1 MERKIRVGLIGTGVI
16 SQVHFNAL
24 ATVPAATVVAV
35 ADLNQERARKFAAD
49 NGVGKVYGAHT
60 ELLADP
66 DVDAV
71 VVAIPNC
78 FHAPVSI
85 DALEAGK
92 HVICEK
98 PLALKLEDAKK
109 MIETARRKGL
119 VLAHAE
125 ELCFVPKFVKA
136 FELMKSGGIGRP
148 YLLRQCEKHDGPY
161 SPWFWEPTQAGGG
174 IVMDMGCHS
183 IECIRFFLGKKKVKS
198 VQAHMGTYLHGEITR
213 EEDHAII
220 IMEFEDGTVGQAES
234 SWALRGGM
242 DSTFEIFGTDGVVYA
257 DLLKGSALRAFSKNG
272 FPESD
277 EPSNGWTYH
286 DYEWLFNNG
295 YPQEDAHFIDCMLNG
310 RQPDE
315 SGEDGLAV
323 LEVILAA
330 YHSAGIGRK
339 VTLPFRPAGIPYP
352 VDLWLNPRPE
362 LGAGPVDEV

>member
-1 MERKIRVGLIGTGVI
+1 MKKHINVGIIGSGMI

-24 ATVPAATVVAV
+24 QTVADATVVAV
-35 ADLNQERARKFAAD
+35 ADLNLDRARQFAAER
-49 NGVGKVYGAHT
+49 GIEKVYRTHT
-60 ELLADP
+60 ELLADQSI
-66 DVDAV
+66 DAV
-71 VVAIPNC
+71 VVAIPNR

-98 PLALKLEDAKK
+98 PLALTLEDAKK
-109 MIETARRKGL
+109 MIETADRRGL

-125 ELCFVPKFVKA
+125 ELCFIPKFVRA
-136 FELMKSGGIGRP
+136 QELAESGGIGRP

-161 SPWFWEPTQAGGG
+161 SPWFWKPEEAGGG

-198 VQAHMGTYLHGEITR
+198 VMAHMGTYLHGEITK

-220 IMEFEDGTVGQAES
+220 IMEFEDGTVGQAEA

-257 DLLKGSALRAFSKNG
+257 DLLKGSALRAFSREG
-272 FPESD
+272 FPGDD
-277 EPSNGWTYH
+277 ETRGWSYQ
-286 DYEWLFNNG
+286 DYEWLWNNG
-295 YPQEDAHFIDCMLNG
+295 YPQEDAHFIDCMING
-310 RQPDE
+310 NTPVE
-315 SGEDGLAV
+315 SGPDGLAV
-323 LEVILAA
+323 LEIILAA
-330 YHSAGIGRK
+330 YHSAGIGQK
-339 VTLPFRPAGIPYP
+339 VTLPFRPKGIPYP

-362 LGAGPVDEV
+362 LGAGPVEEI